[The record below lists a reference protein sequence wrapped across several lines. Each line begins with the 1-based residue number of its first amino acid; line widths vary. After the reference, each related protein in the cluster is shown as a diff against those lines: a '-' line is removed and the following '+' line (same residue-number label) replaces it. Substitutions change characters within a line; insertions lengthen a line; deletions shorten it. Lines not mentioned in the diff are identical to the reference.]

1 MIEDRNI
8 FLTGGSG
15 TLGQAFID
23 CPRRSSLSITV
34 FSRDPMKQARLRNQ
48 VKDYQFVDVQFVV
61 GDVRD
66 DFAVLRAMAGHDLVI
81 HAAAMKHIPQAEKD
95 PDACYEINVQGSRN
109 VLDAALRHGIK
120 DVVLISTDK
129 ACHPVNVYGCSK
141 MMMER
146 LAFSYVDA
154 GINVYIPRYGNV
166 IDSTGS
172 VVQVWHK
179 QMASGRKISI
189 TDPKM
194 TRFWLTPD
202 QAVDVIMKSMEHKN
216 MIYVPKLPAL
226 SILKLAQY
234 TLGED
239 VEYETIGLRPGEKIH
254 EELMTKEESA
264 YSASIGDISY
274 LIRDINGPRGTAR
287 KGYVSNKPGRELTRE
302 ETRKMLG
309 LDD

>member
-1 MIEDRNI
+1 MKI

-15 TLGQAFID
+15 TLGKALLQYYPD
-23 CPRRSSLSITV
+23 DYTV
-34 FSRDPMKQARLRNQ
+34 FSRDPMKQMKLKAEFPN
-48 VKDYQFVDVQFVV
+48 VHCVI

-66 DFAVLRAMAGHDLVI
+66 NTAVFRAMAGHDMVI

-95 PDACYEINVQGSRN
+95 PDACYEINVQGSRT
-109 VLDAALRHGIK
+109 VMDAALRHGIK

-129 ACHPVNVYGCSK
+129 ACHPVNAYGCTK

-154 GINVYIPRYGNV
+154 GLNVYIPRYGNV

-179 QMASGRKISI
+179 QMCSGGKITI

-194 TRFWLTPD
+194 TRFWLTPKR
-202 QAVDVIMKSMEHKN
+202 AVSVIMMSLSYPN

-234 TLGED
+234 VTGQD
-239 VEYETIGLRPGEKIH
+239 VKYETIGLRPGEKVH
-254 EELMTKEESA
+254 EELMTVEESA
-264 YSASIGDISY
+264 YTSTILEKAY
-274 LIRDINGPRGTAR
+274 LIRDLTGPRGTPT
-287 KGYVSNKPGRELTRE
+287 KGYSSDKPTRE
-302 ETRKMLG
+302 VTKEEAWKMLG
-309 LDD
+309 LED